1 MIVNGLFNLPN
12 NLSSF
17 IPHFMANRTEA
28 KVQCVSPRGRMGA
41 PVPLGKSFSSPFS
54 WWEHGPLSI
63 GEKVAL
69 CDTVA
74 WAAAG
79 NASIPYLTLLSCPS
93 KHLLRVAQD
102 WGLFSCCGC
111 SGEFWA
117 PGCSLQKPQLFP
129 FLFCPCHS
137 AFQIN
142 LWERISLPSLKK
154 TIFGERFFFKHF
166 LLLHF
171 MYFLFI
177 LCPVSEVFDFLK
189 FEYVT
194 PILRL
199 FWGGI

>member
-74 WAAAG
+74 WAAGG
-79 NASIPYLTLLSCPS
+79 NASIPYLTLFSCPS

-102 WGLFSCCGC
+102 WGLCCCCGS
-111 SGEFWA
+111 SGEFWV
-117 PGCSLQKPQLFP
+117 
-129 FLFCPCHS
+129 PCHS
-137 AFQIN
+137 AFQIFEKGFLFH
-142 LWERISLPSLKK
+142 LWRRLSLEKD
-154 TIFGERFFFKHF
+154 FFFLTF
-166 LLLHF
+166 SSFTFYVFSVYLMSSF
-171 MYFLFI
+171 WSIWF
-177 LCPVSEVFDFLK
+177 PEVWICYTYIETFF
-189 FEYVT
+189 
-194 PILRL
+194 
-199 FWGGI
+199 GGI